1 MKKIFYLMLGLLGLS
16 FASCSEDEWSNGDPE
31 YDHIYYTGFEDWGQ
45 FKNDVAFDVKQ
56 GETVAIPVQF
66 WCEFV
71 RNYDVETYYYV
82 AGSLVRGTDYEI
94 VDANGNTLQP
104 DANGAFHLTW
114 PNAIKGVQN
123 VYVKA
128 LNGAKGKFNVQTFNP
143 NSTVTLS
150 NQDIESTVQHRES
163 QYEVRVFTQNY
174 RVTVN
179 VK

>member
-94 VDANGNTLQP
+94 VDANGQTLQP
-104 DANGAFHLTW
+104 GANGAYQLLW
-114 PNAIKGVQN
+114 PNALKGVQN

-128 LNGAKGKFNVQTFNP
+128 LNGATGKVVVTTFDSNAGI
-143 NSTVTLS
+143 TLS
-150 NQDIESTVQHRES
+150 NQDVTSTIQHTES
-163 QYEVRVFTQNY
+163 QYEVRIFTQNY
-174 RVTVN
+174 KVTVN